1 MYIYSSTS
9 IDIKIKFEIPFHPNP
24 RRAYNISS
32 KPKSTNLSSQKVRK
46 NHFQSIKK
54 HNTKK
59 YIYMA
64 TIFIQK
70 KREKKNTKEHDPS
83 TIEATFRQQEE
94 KENTLYH
101 GRSAR
106 RIACNQSRFKRNPV
120 EDGNPAD
127 SLGGRFSFPNSI
139 GARMLDTR
147 LGESFGA
154 RSIPSD
160 FARRQEIDYSSDGR
174 LFLGFDGFLAFQRI

>member
-1 MYIYSSTS
+1 MCIYILRAAS
-9 IDIKIKFEIPFHPNP
+9 ILKLNSKSYFIQTHGERITFPQSRNP
-24 RRAYNISS
+24 
-32 KPKSTNLSSQKVRK
+32 LSSQKVRK

-54 HNTKK
+54 HNAKK
-59 YIYMA
+59 YIYFGND
-64 TIFIQK
+64 IYPK
-70 KREKKNTKEHDPS
+70 RREKKNTKEHDPS

>member
-1 MYIYSSTS
+1 M
-9 IDIKIKFEIPFHPNP
+9 E
-24 RRAYNISS
+24 
-32 KPKSTNLSSQKVRK
+32 
-46 NHFQSIKK
+46 
-54 HNTKK
+54 
-59 YIYMA
+59 

-70 KREKKNTKEHDPS
+70 EERRKIQKNTIHP
-83 TIEATFRQQEE
+83 IEATFRQQEE